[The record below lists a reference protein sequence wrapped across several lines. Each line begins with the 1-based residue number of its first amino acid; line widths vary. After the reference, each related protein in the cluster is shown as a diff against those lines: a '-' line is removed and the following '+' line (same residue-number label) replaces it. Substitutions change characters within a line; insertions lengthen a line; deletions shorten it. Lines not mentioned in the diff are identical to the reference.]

1 MKNILRE
8 ILSDKAKSKLRM
20 IVNPSFKNN
29 FLERKRIIGLGKN
42 ISGQTTLLGKQ
53 FHFVDGLSYLY
64 MHYEI
69 FEKQSYQFVSGK
81 TQPIILD
88 CGSNVGMTIVYMKH
102 IYPNAKIFAYEPDP
116 QLFSILS
123 TNINN
128 FNLENINLIPKAV
141 WHENRNLNFVSDGNE
156 GGKVTEGKDGI
167 TVEGVSLSEQLSVFE
182 EIDMLKIDI
191 EGAEVSVFENI
202 RNQLNKVENIF
213 MEYHSPTGGSQKLD
227 RLLKILS
234 ENNFRYYIENITPR
248 TKPFLNKSSKIESF
262 DMQINICAYKY

>member
-20 IVNPSFKNN
+20 IVNPSFKSN

-42 ISGQTTLLGKQ
+42 ISGQTTFFWENNFISLTD
-53 FHFVDGLSYLY
+53 FSYLY

-69 FEKQSYQFVSGK
+69 FEKQSYQFVSEK
-81 TQPIILD
+81 THPIIVD
-88 CGSNVGMTIVYMKH
+88 CGSNIGMTIVYMKH

-128 FNLENINLIPKAV
+128 FNLKNIDLIPKAV

-156 GGKVTEGKDGI
+156 GGKVTEGK
-167 TVEGVSLSEQLSVFE
+167 GVLQ
-182 EIDMLKIDI
+182 
-191 EGAEVSVFENI
+191 
-202 RNQLNKVENIF
+202 
-213 MEYHSPTGGSQKLD
+213 
-227 RLLKILS
+227 
-234 ENNFRYYIENITPR
+234 
-248 TKPFLNKSSKIESF
+248 
-262 DMQINICAYKY
+262 